1 MTLRWRF
8 PDPAE
13 AEARAEVDRHIDA
26 FWMAVEAWGAT
37 SVLPPPSVADAL
49 RVVSDGLEVVA
60 SHGRSGQR
68 LIVSAGD
75 RRALEP
81 LVDQVVS
88 RAPPLPR
95 LVVSRGRG
103 PEPIDA
109 AVQALRH
116 DVAGWSVEVQPVKHG
131 LLALTWHGTD
141 GERAH
146 DVAAQLSEVLLGERE
161 LADWVHS
168 VELAPPSLRARV
180 LGLVR
185 TKGVPAA
192 GLRAQVAQLKSQRLA
207 TCADRP
213 LLVRSANPDPNW
225 TLMRLDPGQDR
236 AGCHQPDLERAS
248 CADVELF
255 EASRCGAPFSSAR
268 FSRFGETFAYVQTEG
283 FGDEGVQT
291 TLALEQ
297 AIDAALKGDG
307 LGRAIGTG
315 TGTRCSYVDL
325 VLADVPR
332 ALERL
337 TPALRSA
344 RLPTRAWVRFF
355 DDALAAEWAGVWPET
370 PAPSA

>member
-8 PDPAE
+8 PDPSE
-13 AEARAEVDRHIDA
+13 AEARAEVDRRIDA
-26 FWMAVEAWGAT
+26 FWRTVEAWDAA
-37 SVLPPPSVADAL
+37 SPHLPPPVLDAL
-49 RVVSDGLEVVA
+49 RTVSEGLELLVA
-60 SHGRSGQR
+60 AGRTGRR
-68 LIVSAGD
+68 LAVSSGD

-81 LVDQVVS
+81 LVDRVVS
-88 RAPPLPR
+88 RAPPR
-95 LVVSRGRG
+95 LAVSRGRE

-109 AVQALRH
+109 AVHSLGH
-116 DVAGWSVEVQPVKHG
+116 DVAGWSVEVQPTKHG

-146 DVAAQLSEVLLGERE
+146 DVAARLSEALLGERE
-161 LADWVHS
+161 LADWVGS

-185 TKGVPAA
+185 TRGVPAA
-192 GLRAQVAQLKSQRLA
+192 GLRAQVSQVKSQVLA
-207 TCADRP
+207 RCADRP
-213 LLVRSANPDPNW
+213 LLVRSSNPDPNW
-225 TLMRLDPGQDR
+225 TLMRLDAGQDR

-255 EASRCGAPFSSAR
+255 EATRCGAPFSSTR
-268 FSRFGETFAYVQTEG
+268 FSRFGEAFAYVQTEG
-283 FGDEGVQT
+283 FGDDGVQT

-297 AIDAALKGDG
+297 AVDAALKADG

-315 TGTRCSYVDL
+315 SGTRCAYVDL
-325 VLADVPR
+325 VLADGPR

-337 TPALRSA
+337 VPALRA
-344 RLPTRAWVRFF
+344 AKLPRRAWVRFF
-355 DDALAAEWAGVWPET
+355 DDALAAEWVGVWPET